1 MLTLIAAISLD
12 GVIGHESE
20 FSPPIPWHLPEDL
33 RHFRNTTM
41 GGTVIMGRKTWEA
54 IGKPLEGRRN
64 VVLTRSGGVVIE
76 GAETITMLEDIGRD
90 SEYAH
95 AFVIGG
101 AETYAAAFRAGL
113 VDRMIISHV
122 HQTIDTFEGCLVYM
136 PVIDWS
142 QWKLSKD
149 ADQRDGFT
157 IQKYARR

>member
-1 MLTLIAAISLD
+1 MLTLIAAVSLD

-54 IGKPLEGRRN
+54 IGKPLRGRRS
-64 VVLTRSGGVVIE
+64 VVLTRSFGVVIE
-76 GAETITMLEDIGRD
+76 GADAMTRFDFHRHDG
-90 SEYAH
+90 

-101 AETYAAAFRAGL
+101 AETYTAALLSGR

-122 HQTIDTFEGCLVYM
+122 HQTIDTFEGRLVYM

-142 QWKLSKD
+142 QWQLSKD

-157 IQKYARR
+157 IQEYARR